1 MKPTFNKD
9 ELITKINSE
18 SGFPSWI
25 VRAVV
30 DRTFGLIVSALAQ
43 GQKVQINNFGSF
55 EPKKRAPRTGRN
67 PHTGQAV
74 PIPERIVPVFKPSL
88 AMKER
93 VGK

>member
-1 MKPTFNKD
+1 MKPTFTKD

-18 SGFPSWI
+18 SGIPHWM
-25 VRAVV
+25 VQTVV
-30 DRTFGLIVSALAQ
+30 DRTFSLVTSALSQ
-43 GQKVQINNFGSF
+43 GKKVQINNFGSF

-74 PIPERIVPVFKPSL
+74 PIPARVVPVFKPSP

>member
-18 SGFPSWI
+18 SGFPSWV

-30 DRTFGLIVSALAQ
+30 DRTFSLIVSALAQ

-55 EPKKRAPRTGRN
+55 EAKSRAPRVGRN

-74 PIPERIVPVFKPSL
+74 PIPARVTPVFKPAP
-88 AMKER
+88 AMKDR